1 MNFCL
6 AIATYNRPLELDRC
20 LVSVFGQSI
29 LPSRLLIVD
38 DGNLSQEEQEKIKSN
53 CQLKNIVFKY
63 YNKDNLKYRRGLSES
78 KNLALELADEEIIFF
93 LDDDIVLRPEFFKS
107 VMIRWQENKNDKNL
121 IGIGGV
127 INNSR
132 RIGRLE
138 KIYNII
144 FGLSSSLSWDINNR
158 AFQVWDDYINKLSRG
173 YYAHGGLLSLRKE
186 LAKKL
191 GFAVFAGGRTA
202 LEDVDFSWRAKR
214 AGKYFLIEP
223 GARADHE
230 HAKTSRE
237 SQYLS
242 GQKEGRNR
250 CLIYYQ
256 NGPGTVGE
264 SLAFAWSHL
273 GWIGKQLLAGHLA
286 KGAGMIRGWL
296 GR

>member
-6 AIATYNRPLELDRC
+6 AIATYNRLLELSRC
-20 LVSVFGQSI
+20 LESVFGQSI
-29 LPSRLLIVD
+29 LPSSLLIID
-38 DGNLSQEEQEKIKSN
+38 DGNLPQEEQDKIENN
-53 CQLKNIVFKY
+53 CQLKNIIFKY
-63 YNKDNLKYRRGLSES
+63 YNKDQSKYRRGLAES
-78 KNLALELADEEIIFF
+78 KNLALELASEEIIFF
-93 LDDDIVLRPEFFKS
+93 LDDDIVLHPEFFKS
-107 VMIRWQENKNDKNL
+107 IMIRWQENKNDENL

-127 INNSR
+127 ITNNR

-138 KIYNII
+138 KIYNVI
-144 FGLSSSLSWDINNR
+144 FGLSSNLSWDINNKT
-158 AFQVWDDYINKLSRG
+158 FQVWNDYINKLSRG

-191 GFAVFAGGRTA
+191 GFSVFAGGRTS
-202 LEDVDFSWRAKR
+202 LEDVDFSWRAKQTGR
-214 AGKYFLIEP
+214 YFLIEP

-230 HAKTSRE
+230 HAQTSRE

-256 NGPGTVGE
+256 DGPRTIRQN
-264 SLAFAWSHL
+264 LAFTWSHL
-273 GWIGKQLLAGHLA
+273 GWIAKQFLAGHIA
-286 KGAGMIRGWL
+286 RGTGMLRGWL